1 MLTVLVH
8 GTAIEKRRIVARDGR
23 KIRSH
28 GIAARRAQPHLGR
41 IIRPRAGLDLF
52 GPRPRGQP
60 QKLLNS
66 EGGLLGG
73 HGRPLGAGGR
83 GCGRSRSSRRRGRQ
97 ARPRSRRNSV
107 MVQFRRLSP
116 IVGTADHP
124 RRVVSTVNHA
134 EVWLFFWSLC
144 ALVSLVQL
152 MANLAFFALSPCSPA
167 SERRR
172 SELCRSCA

>member
-60 QKLLNS
+60 QKLLDG

-73 HGRPLGAGGR
+73 HGRDIFRSEAPFCLGRAPTGGGGAER
-83 GCGRSRSSRRRGRQ
+83 VTFIPGPGG
-97 ARPRSRRNSV
+97 
-107 MVQFRRLSP
+107 VQGGAAYVTHSYYSENRIRANLETP
-116 IVGTADHP
+116 
-124 RRVVSTVNHA
+124 
-134 EVWLFFWSLC
+134 LFFSLMRF
-144 ALVSLVQL
+144 LSLNESFIKQV
-152 MANLAFFALSPCSPA
+152 P
-167 SERRR
+167 
-172 SELCRSCA
+172 